1 LPTGSFAVC
10 AQLRVLEHGYR
21 IGVARV
27 GEGGPSVDVPEDVRL
42 VEQAIAELEV
52 AGALGFPF
60 LPPGYV

>member
-1 LPTGSFAVC
+1 
-10 AQLRVLEHGYR
+10 
-21 IGVARV
+21 
-27 GEGGPSVDVPEDVRL
+27 VDVPEDVRL